1 MSLWHFVICVNL
13 LFSLSTVVNSVA
25 YRAIALDFE
34 LWARTRKEVQRV
46 HLEHFITLLQTS
58 RFKKFNTK
66 QRFAKLGLVRKL
78 LFVLQTEWYSHD
90 TIPFVVD
97 ALRVVAQ
104 ANFSADDAIKP
115 IISYLAANLHE
126 GILPSPWQTFDLNT
140 FIFRFPQLAP
150 VTSPQSVMSRI
161 DYGHHREK
169 AEQVMESLLSILAVP
184 ACYTKFTATLPLTRI
199 CILLLGENPSP
210 VVAAQVL
217 RLISMSLGISSSFS
231 RKFELVSGWSILRI
245 VLPCA
250 WDPGV
255 HEATF
260 DILLGRVAEKKAS
273 HTASTTVVCSHIVPA
288 IFVALHRG
296 LDAVAHRPKITVDTD
311 AGSPT
316 EGWFY
321 ELLPSMISLIMS
333 IASSPASLMTE
344 SSMEVLVE
352 ELIDLHAS
360 SPTFRQVFRSQQTTQ
375 LFVDAYKAFVTA
387 VSSSTDINPRAIK
400 LLEKISHFSSTLSL
414 DNDVAGPQKREV
426 CVSVIP

>member
-1 MSLWHFVICVNL
+1 
-13 LFSLSTVVNSVA
+13 
-25 YRAIALDFE
+25 
-34 LWARTRKEVQRV
+34 
-46 HLEHFITLLQTS
+46 
-58 RFKKFNTK
+58 
-66 QRFAKLGLVRKL
+66 
-78 LFVLQTEWYSHD
+78 
-90 TIPFVVD
+90 
-97 ALRVVAQ
+97 
-104 ANFSADDAIKP
+104 
-115 IISYLAANLHE
+115 
-126 GILPSPWQTFDLNT
+126 
-140 FIFRFPQLAP
+140 
-150 VTSPQSVMSRI
+150 MSRI

-169 AEQVMESLLSILAVP
+169 AEHVMESLLSILAVP

-273 HTASTTVVCSHIVPA
+273 HTASTTVVCSHIIPA

-296 LDAVAHRPKITVDTD
+296 LDAVVHRPKITADTG
-311 AGSPT
+311 AGSPA

-321 ELLPSMISLIMS
+321 EWLTSIILLIMS

-360 SPTFRQVFRSQQTTQ
+360 SPTFRQVFRSPQTTQ
-375 LFVDAYKAFVTA
+375 LYVDAYKAFVTA
-387 VSSSTDINPRAIK
+387 VSSSTVINPRAIK
-400 LLEKISHFSSTLSL
+400 LLEKISNFSSTLSL
-414 DNDVAGPQKREV
+414 DNDVSGPQKRDV
-426 CVSVIP
+426 CVSVIL